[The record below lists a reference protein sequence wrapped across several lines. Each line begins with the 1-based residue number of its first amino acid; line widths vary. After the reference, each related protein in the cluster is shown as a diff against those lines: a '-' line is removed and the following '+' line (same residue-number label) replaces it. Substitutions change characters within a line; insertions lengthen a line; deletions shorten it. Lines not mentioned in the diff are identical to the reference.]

1 MVCDGVGKDWLL
13 SLLHEGVVTVKFVK
27 KDGSEREMKCTLKE
41 DLIPLEMKPKGTSK
55 AKPSDSIAVFDVD
68 VVGWRSF
75 RLDSVKE
82 LNFSV

>member
-1 MVCDGVGKDWLL
+1 MLDLKNEKDYLN
-13 SLLHEGVVTVKFVK
+13 SLLHEGVLTVKFIK

-41 DLIPLEMKPKGTSK
+41 DLIPLEMKPKGTGK

-68 VVGWRSF
+68 AVGWRSF

-82 LNFSV
+82 LGFNI